1 MEDDLNKR
9 VSSWVVYVLP
19 LFFAAA
25 LAGCATKPTKPQQAQ
40 VSQPTPTQAQQ
51 NAFDTSAAANA
62 AGDSNTGSLND
73 DPKPAQEDPETIR
86 KRTQREKEIHLS
98 LVNKMISQKNEY
110 AALAHLD
117 SYERRWGASFE
128 SKRLRADCL
137 RRTRQLDEA
146 ETLYKS
152 ILGQQSN
159 ARIWYGLGK
168 VSIEKNDMRT
178 AATRLEKAVQVDP
191 LMVEAYS
198 DLGLI
203 YLLEGKQNSSYDT
216 LMKASQLSSNDQ
228 GTLANLALW
237 GLVYQDFDL
246 AKGIADRL
254 KWSDKTRTQVL
265 NQANVI
271 RKRIGNPVGNSTN
284 NGSSGSGEQNQ

>member
-1 MEDDLNKR
+1 MNKR
-9 VSSWVVYVLP
+9 VSSWVLP
-19 LFFAAA
+19 LLPLLITAWV
-25 LAGCATKPTKPQQAQ
+25 AGCASKPARPLATQA
-40 VSQPTPTQAQQ
+40 SQPAPTQAQQ
-51 NAFDTSAAANA
+51 SVADTSATSSGNA
-62 AGDSNTGSLND
+62 DGGTGSLSD
-73 DPKPAQEDPETIR
+73 DPKPIQEDAEAVR

-117 SYERRWGASFE
+117 SYERRWGANFE

-146 ETLYKS
+146 EALYKS
-152 ILGQQSN
+152 ILGQQGN

-168 VSIEKNDMRT
+168 VSIEKNDMKT

-237 GLVYQDFDL
+237 GLVYQDFDM

-271 RKRIGNPVGNSTN
+271 RKRIGNPGGNSASNTN
-284 NGSSGSGEQNQ
+284 SGNGEHIQ

>member
-1 MEDDLNKR
+1 MKEQ
-9 VSSWVVYVLP
+9 VSVWVIFGAL
-19 LFFAAA
+19 LT
-25 LAGCATKPTKPQQAQ
+25 LAGCAAPPESAKVNSTGKANN
-40 VSQPTPTQAQQ
+40 QPTQSTQPAFGTPAET
-51 NAFDTSAAANA
+51 NAV
-62 AGDSNTGSLND
+62 DSTGNLD
-73 DPKPAQEDPETIR
+73 RDPAPLRENPELTR
-86 KRTQREKEIHLS
+86 LKAEKEKDIHLS

-117 SYERRWGASFE
+117 SYDRRWGASFE

-168 VSIEKNDMRT
+168 VSIEKNDMKT

-203 YLLEGKQNSSYDT
+203 YLLEGKQTSSYDT

-237 GLVYQDFDL
+237 GLVYQDFDM

-271 RKRIGNPVGNSTN
+271 RKRIGNPAGSTAS
-284 NGSSGSGEQNQ
+284 NGTSSTGEQIQ

>member
-1 MEDDLNKR
+1 MNKR
-9 VSSWVVYVLP
+9 VFSCALP
-19 LFFAAA
+19 AMLLA
-25 LAGCATKPTKPQQAQ
+25 LSIALPGCASKPSRPQQAQ
-40 VSQPTPTQAQQ
+40 QPAQQVVSQPQQA
-51 NAFDTSAAANA
+51 AFDPSAASGVNA
-62 AGDSNTGSLND
+62 DGGTGSLSE
-73 DPKPAQEDPETIR
+73 DPKPLQENPEVIR
-86 KRTQREKEIHLS
+86 KREQREKEIHLS
-98 LVNKMISQKNEY
+98 LVNKMITQKNEY

-117 SYERRWGASFE
+117 SYERRWGANFE

-146 ETLYKS
+146 EALYKS

-168 VSIEKNDMRT
+168 VSIEKNDMKT

-203 YLLEGKQNSSYDT
+203 YLLEGKQTASYDT

-237 GLVYQDFDL
+237 GLVYQDFDM

-271 RKRIGNPVGNSTN
+271 RKRIGNPAGSTAS
-284 NGSSGSGEQNQ
+284 NGTSSTGEQIQ

>member
-1 MEDDLNKR
+1 M
-9 VSSWVVYVLP
+9 SAVLS
-19 LFFAAA
+19 
-25 LAGCATKPTKPQQAQ
+25 GCAIKPGKTQQAQ
-40 VSQPTPTQAQQ
+40 QAQQ
-51 NAFDTSAAANA
+51 QTQQVVTQPQQPAFDPSASSAES
-62 AGDSNTGSLND
+62 GTGSLSE
-73 DPKPAQEDPETIR
+73 DPKPLQENPEVTR
-86 KRTQREKEIHLS
+86 LRAQREKEIHLS

-137 RRTRQLDEA
+137 RRTRQLDQA

-168 VSIEKNDMRT
+168 VSIEKNDMKT

-191 LMVEAYS
+191 LMIEAYS

-203 YLLEGKQNSSYDT
+203 YLLEGKQTASYDT

-237 GLVYQDFDL
+237 GLVYQDFDM

-271 RKRIGNPVGNSTN
+271 RKRIGNPSSNSNT
-284 NGSSGSGEQNQ
+284 GEQIQ

>member
-1 MEDDLNKR
+1 MNKQ
-9 VSSWVVYVLP
+9 VSSWVLPVLP
-19 LFFAAA
+19 LLIATQ
-25 LAGCATKPTKPQQAQ
+25 LLGCASKPARPLQTQA
-40 VSQPTPTQAQQ
+40 SQPAPTPAQQ
-51 NAFDTSAAANA
+51 NAADTASSSSTE
-62 AGDSNTGSLND
+62 GGGSGSLSE
-73 DPKPAQEDPETIR
+73 DPKPIQEDPEAIR

-117 SYERRWGASFE
+117 SYDRRWGASFE

-168 VSIEKNDMRT
+168 VSIEKNDMKT

-203 YLLEGKQNSSYDT
+203 YLLEGKQTSSYDT

-237 GLVYQDFDL
+237 GLVYQDFDM

-271 RKRIGNPVGNSTN
+271 RKRIGNPGGSTAGNASS
-284 NGSSGSGEQNQ
+284 NGEHIQ

>member
-1 MEDDLNKR
+1 MEDDLNKQ
-9 VSSWVVYVLP
+9 VSSWVLPVLP
-19 LFFAAA
+19 LLIAVQ
-25 LAGCATKPTKPQQAQ
+25 LLGCASKPARPLQTQA
-40 VSQPTPTQAQQ
+40 SQPAPTPVQQ
-51 NAFDTSAAANA
+51 NAADTASSGNA
-62 AGDSNTGSLND
+62 DGGSGSLSE
-73 DPKPAQEDPETIR
+73 DPKPIQEDPEAIR

-117 SYERRWGASFE
+117 SYDRRWGASFE

-168 VSIEKNDMRT
+168 VSIEKNDMKT

-203 YLLEGKQNSSYDT
+203 YLLEGKQSSSYDT

-237 GLVYQDFDL
+237 GLVYQDFDM

-271 RKRIGNPVGNSTN
+271 RKRIGNPAGNSASN
-284 NGSSGSGEQNQ
+284 ANSSNGEHIQ

>member
-1 MEDDLNKR
+1 MLP
-9 VSSWVVYVLP
+9 VVPVL
-19 LFFAAA
+19 LLAMSTV
-25 LAGCATKPTKPQQAQ
+25 LAGCASKPARPQQAQ
-40 VSQPTPTQAQQ
+40 QQTSQQTSPSPLVVTQPQQ
-51 NAFDTSAAANA
+51 AAIDPSAASRANSDA
-62 AGDSNTGSLND
+62 ETGSLNE
-73 DPKPAQEDPETIR
+73 DPKPLQENADTVR
-86 KRTQREKEIHLS
+86 QREKREREIHLS

-146 ETLYKS
+146 ESLYKS

-168 VSIEKNDMRT
+168 VSIEKNDMKT
-178 AATRLEKAVQVDP
+178 AASRLEKAVQVDP
-191 LMVEAYS
+191 LMIEAYS

-203 YLLEGKQNSSYDT
+203 YLLEGKQTTSYDT

-237 GLVYQDFDL
+237 GLVYQDFDM
-246 AKGIADRL
+246 AKSIADRL

-271 RKRIGNPVGNSTN
+271 RKRIGNPSNGNSNTA
-284 NGSSGSGEQNQ
+284 EQIQ